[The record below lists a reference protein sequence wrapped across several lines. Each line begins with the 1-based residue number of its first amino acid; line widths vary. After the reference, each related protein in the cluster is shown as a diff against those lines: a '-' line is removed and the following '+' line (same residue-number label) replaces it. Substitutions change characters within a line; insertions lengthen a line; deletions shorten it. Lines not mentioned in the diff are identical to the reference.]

1 MRRSSVAAVLVLSPW
16 ACGPDDEG
24 MRAGEAPVQPAVVAA
39 ATVPDAPTFAE
50 HVGPLVYRHCAPCH
64 HDGGSAPL
72 HFTDPD
78 TVREHARQIAEVTA
92 SGFMPP
98 WLPEPGHGEHIGA
111 RRLDPVEIDTLA
123 RWVEQGAPAGD
134 MARAPEP
141 PVFEAGWRLGPP
153 DLVLDTGAPYELP
166 ADGTDVYRNFVIAVP
181 PGAMKLVRAV
191 EIAPGAPAVVHHGVL
206 RIDTSGEVRRLDA
219 ADPAPGFDGM
229 VFAGAHMP
237 DGRFLGWTP
246 GKAPTKGSDDRAW
259 RLPGGSD
266 LVLQLHLRPSG
277 KPEPIRAEVALY
289 FAKRPPTRPALSME
303 LASTAIDL
311 PAGAEDVHV
320 TDAYTVP
327 ADVSILSV
335 YPHAHY
341 LGRRVDAWAEL
352 PGGEKRWLVKIDD
365 WDFDWQDEYRFVR
378 PVRLPRGSTIHMD
391 WTFDNSAGNPRNP
404 SSPPRRVTYGPS
416 STDEMAELI
425 LEVEPDDPRQL
436 PQLDRDF
443 RRKWMMAQAGAF
455 ESRLA
460 ADPRDV
466 EAAVSLG
473 ALRHLAGETAAA
485 VAAYEAALAIEP
497 SHARANLELAI
508 VLMGEG
514 DLDAASARLAR
525 AEKTAPRD
533 PRVALTLGNLHRKR
547 DALELAVR
555 AYRRALA
562 IDDTLVEAHNNL
574 GIVLERQGDLAG
586 AIEAFRRAVE
596 LQPGA
601 ELFAK
606 NLARVRAKAR

>member
-1 MRRSSVAAVLVLSPW
+1 
-16 ACGPDDEG
+16 
-24 MRAGEAPVQPAVVAA
+24 
-39 ATVPDAPTFAE
+39 
-50 HVGPLVYRHCAPCH
+50 
-64 HDGGSAPL
+64 
-72 HFTDPD
+72 
-78 TVREHARQIAEVTA
+78 
-92 SGFMPP
+92 
-98 WLPEPGHGEHIGA
+98 
-111 RRLDPVEIDTLA
+111 
-123 RWVEQGAPAGD
+123 
-134 MARAPEP
+134 
-141 PVFEAGWRLGPP
+141 
-153 DLVLDTGAPYELP
+153 VLDTGAPYELP

-191 EIAPGAPAVVHHGVL
+191 EIAPGSPAVVHHGVL

>member
-1 MRRSSVAAVLVLSPW
+1 
-16 ACGPDDEG
+16 
-24 MRAGEAPVQPAVVAA
+24 
-39 ATVPDAPTFAE
+39 
-50 HVGPLVYRHCAPCH
+50 
-64 HDGGSAPL
+64 
-72 HFTDPD
+72 
-78 TVREHARQIAEVTA
+78 
-92 SGFMPP
+92 
-98 WLPEPGHGEHIGA
+98 
-111 RRLDPVEIDTLA
+111 
-123 RWVEQGAPAGD
+123 
-134 MARAPEP
+134 
-141 PVFEAGWRLGPP
+141 
-153 DLVLDTGAPYELP
+153 
-166 ADGTDVYRNFVIAVP
+166 
-181 PGAMKLVRAV
+181 
-191 EIAPGAPAVVHHGVL
+191 
-206 RIDTSGEVRRLDA
+206 
-219 ADPAPGFDGM
+219 
-229 VFAGAHMP
+229 
-237 DGRFLGWTP
+237 
-246 GKAPTKGSDDRAW
+246 
-259 RLPGGSD
+259 
-266 LVLQLHLRPSG
+266 
-277 KPEPIRAEVALY
+277 
-289 FAKRPPTRPALSME
+289 LSME
-303 LASTAIDL
+303 LSNTRIEL
-311 PAGAEDVHV
+311 PAGAKDVHV
-320 TDAYTVP
+320 RDQYTMP
-327 ADVSILSV
+327 ADVQVLSV

-341 LGRRVDAWAEL
+341 LGDRIEAWAEL